1 MFWIILALF
10 VVGGF
15 LYACKYDDYHNNFV
29 KPKDQREFTRFGL
42 ARNCTFKNNYNN
54 HNGRRPG
61 NSAHGFDDVTEYDR
75 PDPDFEE
82 FTEDE
87 IDYDFMLRDQEEQA
101 EEDYYIA
108 HMHDE

>member
-1 MFWIILALF
+1 MLWIILALF

-15 LYACKYDDYHNNFV
+15 VYACKYDDYHNH
-29 KPKDQREFTRFGL
+29 
-42 ARNCTFKNNYNN
+42 YNN

-61 NSAHGFDDVTEYDR
+61 NSEHGFDDVTEYDR

-87 IDYDFMLRDQEEQA
+87 IDYDLLLSGKTQKSLKIVPEA
-101 EEDYYIA
+101 
-108 HMHDE
+108 